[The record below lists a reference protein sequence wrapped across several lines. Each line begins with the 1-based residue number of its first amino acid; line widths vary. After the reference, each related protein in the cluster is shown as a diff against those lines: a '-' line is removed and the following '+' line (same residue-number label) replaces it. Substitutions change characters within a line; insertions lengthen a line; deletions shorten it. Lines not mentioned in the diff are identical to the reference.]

1 MLENF
6 LGNNKN
12 SFGLD
17 IGYSSVKAV
26 ELKKNGKYF
35 SLIGYGETAIPENS
49 IKKNS
54 IANKAEIIKAIKQ
67 TVSNTKPHKILLND
81 VCSAIPS
88 SQIFTK
94 ILKLPQ
100 MKLQELEKAVY
111 YEVADFF
118 PIPINEM
125 NIDWHVMNNS
135 DPANKEMSVLVIGT
149 SKTLVNDY
157 MEIFAASGLSL
168 NALES
173 KPIANARAINS
184 SSKNGSSVLVDIG
197 AEATSI
203 SFLDNDAIE
212 MSTVVPVGSLA
223 ITRELAKSMKISID
237 KAENLKKTHKFDL
250 EKTEAITKNLAPIIQ
265 EIKDSI
271 RYFEVRIER
280 NGKINNI
287 FLCGGGSQLYH
298 LDKYI
303 EKELKIATKLA
314 NPWEKIKFRPSEAPS
329 PKDALK
335 YTTAIGLAMREI

>member
-6 LGNNKN
+6 IGGNKN

-17 IGYSSVKAV
+17 IGYSSIKTV
-26 ELKKNGKYF
+26 ELKKNGKFF
-35 SLIGYGETAIPENS
+35 SLVGYNETAIPENS

-54 IANKAEIIKAIKQ
+54 ITNKPEMIKAIRQ
-67 TVSNTKPHKILLND
+67 AVSSTKPHKITLSS

-88 SQIFTK
+88 SHVFTK

-100 MKLQELEKAVY
+100 MKSEELDKAVY

-118 PIPINEM
+118 PIPVSEM
-125 NIDWHVMNNS
+125 NIDWHIMINS
-135 DPANKEMSVLVIGT
+135 NSNKEIELLVIGT

-157 MEIFAASGLSL
+157 IEIFSKSGLSL
-168 NALES
+168 TALET
-173 KPIANARAINS
+173 KPIANARAIFAEG
-184 SSKNGSSVLVDIG
+184 KNEASVLVDIG
-197 AEATSI
+197 SEATSI
-203 SFLDNDAIE
+203 SFLDNNTIVI
-212 MSTVVPVGSLA
+212 STVVPVGSSAL
-223 ITRELAKSMKISID
+223 TRDLAKTMDVTIE
-237 KAENLKKTHKFDL
+237 KAENAKKTNKFEFGKEDL
-250 EKTEAITKNLAPIIQ
+250 ITKNLAPIIQ

-287 FLCGGGSQLYH
+287 FLCGGGSQLHH

-303 EKELKIATKLA
+303 EKELKIPTTVA
-314 NPWEKIKFRPSEAPS
+314 NPWERIRLRPSDASS

-335 YTTAIGLAMREI
+335 YTTAIGLAMREL